1 MARSKAEIRYA
12 RALFRLA
19 EEQGVAD
26 GVSAELRALRDVIR
40 ASAELREFLAHPLLA
55 VERQEAIVRAMFG
68 RRMSELTVR
77 FLAFL
82 AVRRRLPDLD
92 GICDEFENLYLEAR
106 NILRIAIVSAF
117 ELRAN
122 QVEAICAK
130 MAERYGKRVQTTLSV
145 DVGLLGGFLVRVR
158 DTVHDYSVRG
168 KLDTMRMALMHA

>member
-19 EEQGVAD
+19 EEKGVAD

-40 ASAELREFLAHPLLA
+40 SSQELRDFLAHPLLA
-55 VERQEAIVRAMFG
+55 VERQESILRAMFE
-68 RRMSELTVR
+68 RSLSELTVR

-82 AVRRRLPDLD
+82 AVRRRLPELD

-106 NILRIAIVSAF
+106 SILRIAIVSAF

-130 MAERYGKRVQTTLSV
+130 MAARHGKRVQATLSV
-145 DVGLLGGFLVRVR
+145 EAGLLGGFLVRVR

-168 KLDTMRMALMHA
+168 KLDAMRMALMQA